1 MNCFFIFVLTTASK
15 VFEDRLVNRGLHAEF
30 PDFEAVYHLVIDAV
44 DSYNEGWER
53 SFKEQEMLKVQFLTH
68 CFAALNRNLT
78 FLYLCIHTTLRQIEQ
93 AAGIVPVG
101 VRDGHLVENKRKV
114 FMTEK
119 EKKEQLILKQRAEL
133 AIKKGTAELPIEVER
148 RIELEVLQMLESE
161 LEKLMVDDSG
171 NENEYQQQK
180 NSDSS
185 KKLARSHAGAVVS
198 KSRSPGGKSSG
209 SQQGSSTS
217 DKTPRRLSHTKYRE
231 GGRTYDATKMNIDD
245 LFDVFMDS
253 GTNHAVSAQFSDD
266 GSDGGA
272 EQAEE
277 PATSNEFA
285 DELLYMMRTAMS
297 LS

>member
-1 MNCFFIFVLTTASK
+1 MPI
-15 VFEDRLVNRGLHAEF
+15 
-30 PDFEAVYHLVIDAV
+30 
-44 DSYNEGWER
+44 
-53 SFKEQEMLKVQFLTH
+53 
-68 CFAALNRNLT
+68 
-78 FLYLCIHTTLRQIEQ
+78 
-93 AAGIVPVG
+93 G

-161 LEKLMVDDSG
+161 LEKLMVD
-171 NENEYQQQK
+171 ENEHLQVE
-180 NSDSS
+180 NSKT

-198 KSRSPGGKSSG
+198 KSRSPGKANSS
-209 SQQGSSTS
+209 QGNSAS

-245 LFDVFMDS
+245 LFEVFMDS
-253 GTNHAVSAQFSDD
+253 GTNHHAVSAQFSDD
-266 GSDGGA
+266 GSDVGA

-277 PATSNEFA
+277 PIASNEFA
-285 DELLYMMRTAMS
+285 DELLYIMRTAMS

>member
-1 MNCFFIFVLTTASK
+1 MPI
-15 VFEDRLVNRGLHAEF
+15 
-30 PDFEAVYHLVIDAV
+30 
-44 DSYNEGWER
+44 
-53 SFKEQEMLKVQFLTH
+53 
-68 CFAALNRNLT
+68 
-78 FLYLCIHTTLRQIEQ
+78 
-93 AAGIVPVG
+93 G
-101 VRDGHLVENKRKV
+101 VRDGQLVENKRKV

-161 LEKLMVDDSG
+161 LEKLMVD
-171 NENEYQQQK
+171 ENEHQQQQENNNK
-180 NSDSS
+180 T

-198 KSRSPGGKSSG
+198 KSRSPGKSSS
-209 SQQGSSTS
+209 SQGNNPS

-245 LFDVFMDS
+245 LFEVFMDS
-253 GTNHAVSAQFSDD
+253 GTSHHTISAQFSDD
-266 GSDGGA
+266 GSDLGA

-277 PATSNEFA
+277 PVASNEFA
-285 DELLYMMRTAMS
+285 DELLYIMRTAMS